1 MNILFICRHNRF
13 RSKVAEA
20 IFNKLNKNK
29 SIKAESAGIIKD
41 IPASK
46 NVRKVMKEKRMK
58 LKSIISRRFNEGI
71 IRRTD
76 IIVIVADNVSKGI
89 FKKFGKKII
98 VWKISDVSQSDV
110 KGIRKRAEIIEKK
123 VRSLLMLLGHK
134 KV

>member
-20 IFNKLNKNK
+20 IFNKLNRNK

-46 NVRKVMKEKRMK
+46 NVRKVLKEKRMK

-89 FKKFGKKII
+89 FRKFRKKII

-110 KGIRKRAEIIEKK
+110 KGIRKRVGMIEKRVAGLIK
-123 VRSLLMLLGHK
+123 NLNG
-134 KV
+134 

>member
-1 MNILFICRHNRF
+1 MGKMNILFICRHNRF

-20 IFNKLNKNK
+20 IFNKLNRNK

-46 NVRKVMKEKRMK
+46 NVRKVMKDKRMK

-89 FKKFGKKII
+89 FRKFRKKII

-110 KGIRKRAEIIEKK
+110 KGIRKRVGMIEKRVAGLIK
-123 VRSLLMLLGHK
+123 NLNG
-134 KV
+134 

>member
-20 IFNKLNKNK
+20 IFNKLNRNK

-46 NVRKVMKEKRMK
+46 NVRKVMKDKRMK

-89 FKKFGKKII
+89 FRKLRKKII

-110 KGIRKRAEIIEKK
+110 KGIRKRVGMIEKRVAGLIK
-123 VRSLLMLLGHK
+123 NLNG
-134 KV
+134 

>member
-20 IFNKLNKNK
+20 IFNKLNRNK

-46 NVRKVMKEKRMK
+46 NVRKVMKDKRMK

-89 FKKFGKKII
+89 FRKFRKKII

-110 KGIRKRAEIIEKK
+110 KGIRKRVGMIEKRVAGLIK
-123 VRSLLMLLGHK
+123 NLNG
-134 KV
+134 

>member
-20 IFNKLNKNK
+20 IFNKLNRNK

-46 NVRKVMKEKRMK
+46 NVRKVMKDKRMK

-110 KGIRKRAEIIEKK
+110 KGIRKRVGMIEKRVAGLIK
-123 VRSLLMLLGHK
+123 NLNG
-134 KV
+134 

>member
-46 NVRKVMKEKRMK
+46 NVRKVLKEKRMK

-89 FKKFGKKII
+89 FRKFRKKII

-110 KGIRKRAEIIEKK
+110 KGIRKRVGMIEKRVAGLIK
-123 VRSLLMLLGHK
+123 NLNG
-134 KV
+134 

>member
-20 IFNKLNKNK
+20 IFNKLNRNK

-46 NVRKVMKEKRMK
+46 NVRKVMKDKRMK

-71 IRRTD
+71 IKRTD

-89 FKKFGKKII
+89 FRKFRKKII

-110 KGIRKRAEIIEKK
+110 KGIRKRVGMIEKRVAGLIK
-123 VRSLLMLLGHK
+123 NLNG
-134 KV
+134 

>member
-20 IFNKLNKNK
+20 IFNKLNRNK
-29 SIKAESAGIIKD
+29 GIKAESAGIIKD

-46 NVRKVMKEKRMK
+46 NVRKVLKEKRMK

-76 IIVIVADNVSKGI
+76 IIVIVADNVSKRI
-89 FKKFGKKII
+89 FTKFRKKII

-110 KGIRKRAEIIEKK
+110 KGIRKRVGMIEKRVAGLIK
-123 VRSLLMLLGHK
+123 NLNG
-134 KV
+134 

>member
-46 NVRKVMKEKRMK
+46 NVRKVLKEKRMK

-71 IRRTD
+71 IGRTD

-89 FKKFGKKII
+89 FRKFRKKII

-110 KGIRKRAEIIEKK
+110 KGIRKRVGMIEKRVAGLIK
-123 VRSLLMLLGHK
+123 NLNG
-134 KV
+134 

>member
-46 NVRKVMKEKRMK
+46 NVRKVMKDKRMK

-89 FKKFGKKII
+89 FRKFRKKII

-110 KGIRKRAEIIEKK
+110 KGIRKRVGMIEKRVAGLIK
-123 VRSLLMLLGHK
+123 NLNG
-134 KV
+134 

>member
-13 RSKVAEA
+13 SSKVAEA
-20 IFNKLNKNK
+20 IFNKLNRNK

-46 NVRKVMKEKRMK
+46 NVRKVMKDKRMK

-89 FKKFGKKII
+89 FRKFRKKII

-110 KGIRKRAEIIEKK
+110 KGIRKRVGMIEKRVAGLIK
-123 VRSLLMLLGHK
+123 NLNG
-134 KV
+134 